1 MNEKIKQLAEEA
13 GFILWR
19 DEHWNP
25 GDVVDWASRYDDEL
39 QKFAEL
45 IVQKCAHIARS
56 VDDANA
62 ATTVIG
68 FEHFGIGY
76 QIADDILKEFDENE

>member
-1 MNEKIKQLAEEA
+1 MNEKIKQVAEEA
-13 GFILWR
+13 GFILWK

-39 QKFAEL
+39 QKFAQL
-45 IVQKCAHIARS
+45 IVQKCAQIARS
-56 VDDANA
+56 SDDFNVFGA
-62 ATTVIG
+62 
-68 FEHFGIGY
+68 GIGY